1 VIDSGLELL
10 LPLSHASGSTEVRPH
25 EIGIEREQFFLKKKK
40 KRREKRSGYEG
51 ERKKSEKQN
60 LFNYS
65 RTPPRNKKK

>member
-40 KRREKRSGYEG
+40 KRREKVRLRR
-51 ERKKSEKQN
+51 RKKEVGETK
-60 LFNYS
+60 LI
-65 RTPPRNKKK
+65 

>member
-40 KRREKRSGYEG
+40 KEKGKKVRLRR
-51 ERKKSEKQN
+51 RKKEVGETK
-60 LFNYS
+60 LI
-65 RTPPRNKKK
+65 